1 MSPIYEPH
9 ILVILKMDNKRCVYK
24 MIDDDDDDDDRPI
37 IGKITYLCICIY
49 IHMEVSINGGTP
61 KHPFRIFHD
70 FSTIQLSGIAIYG
83 NHNASC
89 WNQISSAD
97 IPKCIKH

>member
-24 MIDDDDDDDDRPI
+24 MIDDDDDDDDDDRPI

-49 IHMEVSINGGTP
+49 IYTYGGFHKWWHPKTSI
-61 KHPFRIFHD
+61 
-70 FSTIQLSGIAIYG
+70 
-83 NHNASC
+83 
-89 WNQISSAD
+89 
-97 IPKCIKH
+97 